1 MELEVWQIILI
12 VLGVLLAIYL
22 IIVLTDL
29 MFVLSF
35 HSLLRKHRVALNVLL
50 QTKYDN
56 IKVLSDLLKKYDS
69 NYDPKYQEILDS
81 IDIKHL
87 SDLHTKESAKV
98 RLQLVYL
105 RDELMYIADKDENFG
120 KNEEFKRAKQH
131 IADLDQIY
139 YAQVATY
146 NADIIGYNYWIRF
159 IPTRYIFNIL
169 KIKKKDLIS

>member
-1 MELEVWQIILI
+1 MNLEVWQIVLI
-12 VLGVLLAIYL
+12 VIGSLLAVYL
-22 IIVLTDL
+22 IIVLIDL

-56 IKVLSDLLKKYDS
+56 IKVLNDLLKKYDS
-69 NYDPKYQEILDS
+69 NYDPKYEEILNS
-81 IDIKHL
+81 IDINHL
-87 SDLHTKESAKV
+87 NNLQSKESAKV

-105 RDELMYIADKDENFG
+105 RDELMYLANKNETFN
-120 KNEEFKRAKQH
+120 KNEEFKKAKQH

-139 YAQVATY
+139 YAQVATA

-159 IPTRYIFNIL
+159 IPTRYIFNLL